1 MKSCAV
7 FWTKVAKQCE
17 STYDRINSIMLRV
30 AKQII
35 LQEKKISM
43 YNAFEKLNW
52 LSCEERYEIFAIQF
66 VFKQVILNSS

>member
-1 MKSCAV
+1 
-7 FWTKVAKQCE
+7 
-17 STYDRINSIMLRV
+17 MLRV